1 MKKITKIFSLVFLCL
16 CVFTLVGCFGSNSEK
31 VVAEAI
37 NNYLSEHSERAGS
50 VVISNL
56 TTDNGDSVIL
66 ELETPSGDKYNLLV
80 SIKGVSFNLG
90 SNNYVFPVK
99 GTYDIDYQFYDEFR
113 DYILVNC
120 RKKLTLDMELIN
132 SYLQ

>member
-50 VVISNL
+50 VVINSL
-56 TTDNGDSVIL
+56 MTDNGDSAIL
-66 ELETPSGDKYNLLV
+66 DVEAPSGEVYHLVV
-80 SIKGVSFNLG
+80 SIKGVNFTFGTENFA
-90 SNNYVFPVK
+90 FPVK
-99 GTYDIDYQFYDEFR
+99 AIYDTDYQFYDDFSDYVFR
-113 DYILVNC
+113 TC
-120 RKKLTLDMELIN
+120 KKKLTLDVDKIN
-132 SYLQ
+132 SYL